1 MDLSLSGLASGFD
14 WKTVVDQLI
23 AVERVPQNRVR
34 AEISRNSTELGALG
48 DLKGRLTE
56 LQETA
61 KGLNDTAL
69 YARRSTSLSDE
80 TLNWTAGAADG
91 TPTGTYSFNV
101 EQVATKTRRS
111 GAANV
116 GGSISLNSDVSG
128 LLLSNLRMGT
138 DITAGRIHVN
148 GQAVDV
154 ELTDTLQDIFDK
166 VATATSGQVGASYD
180 HATDRITLT
189 GAGEVVLGAGNDT
202 SNFLFATQLYN
213 NGTGNVTSSA
223 PLGTVDLGQ
232 PIATGGLPPVTAV
245 DGDGNGRFF
254 INGTEITFNLNTDSV
269 QALMTRINSS
279 EAGAAIRYDSRDD
292 RFIMENA
299 ITGDRGL
306 VLSEDAGGLLASLG
320 LLAGSS
326 ETRGQNAAVR
336 INGGPSLIAADNTFD
351 ETLHGIKGLS
361 VTAQTEGSQT
371 ITVASDTE
379 DLKTRV
385 NDFIASYNDIQGY
398 IEAQTAISIGE
409 DGKVAT
415 STLTSNREVDEIG
428 RRLRSLVFGDNGAL
442 AGTIRRLDDLG
453 IGFSSE
459 NATLEIRDPAAFDNA
474 LAGQLDQI
482 QSLFS
487 DSTGGLAARLDTY
500 IGNITATDG
509 TLDTQI
515 KTIEKE
521 NRSLDEQ
528 IAAIERRLVQQRE
541 ALTASFIRM
550 EEAQS
555 AMNSQLQALNNAINQ
570 K

>member
-34 AEISRNSTELGALG
+34 SEKSQNTTELGALA
-48 DLKGRLTE
+48 DLKTRLTE
-56 LQETA
+56 LQDTA
-61 KGLNDTAL
+61 KGLNESAL
-69 YARRSTSLSDE
+69 YDRRATSLSNED
-80 TLNWTAGAADG
+80 LNWTAGAADG
-91 TPTGTYSFNV
+91 TPAGTYSFSV
-101 EQVATKTRRS
+101 EQVATRTLRS

-116 GGSISLNSDVSG
+116 GGSISANSDVSG

-138 DITAGRIHVN
+138 EITDGRFHIN
-148 GQAVDV
+148 GEAVDV

-166 VATATSGQVGASYD
+166 IATATNGQVSASYD
-180 HATDRITLT
+180 QATDRITLSGT
-189 GAGEVVLGAGNDT
+189 GEVVLGGGNDT

-223 PLGTVDLGQ
+223 PLGTVDLDQ
-232 PIATGGLPPVTAV
+232 PIATSGLLPVTAV
-245 DGDGNGRFF
+245 DADGNGRFF
-254 INGTEITFNLNTDSV
+254 VNGTEITFNVNTDSV
-269 QALMTRINSS
+269 RTLMSRINTS
-279 EAGAAIRYDSRDD
+279 EAGATIRYDSRDD

-306 VLSEDAGGLLASLG
+306 VLTEDAGGLLDSLG

-326 ETRGQNAAVR
+326 LTRGRNAEVR
-336 INGGPSLIAADNTFD
+336 VNGGPVLIAADNTFD

-361 VTAQTEGSQT
+361 VTAQTEGTQT
-371 ITVASDTE
+371 VTVTSDTE
-379 DLKTRV
+379 DLKAQV
-385 NDFIASYNDIQGY
+385 NDFIAKYNGVQAY
-398 IEAQTAISIGE
+398 IEAQTAITIGE
-409 DGKVAT
+409 DGKVTT

-428 RRLRSLVFGDNGAL
+428 RRLRSLVFGDGSAL
-442 AGTIRRLDDLG
+442 AGAIRRLDDIG
-453 IGFSSE
+453 IGFASE
-459 NATLEIRDPAAFDNA
+459 GTTLEIRDQATLDNA
-474 LAGQLDQI
+474 LAGQLDLVKT
-482 QSLFS
+482 LFS
-487 DSTGGLAARLDTY
+487 DSTGGLAKRLDTF

-528 IAAIERRLVQQRE
+528 IAAIERRLTQQRE

-555 AMNSQLQALNNAINQ
+555 SMNSQLQALNNAINQ

>member
-34 AEISRNSTELGALG
+34 AEKSQNTTELGALA
-48 DLKGRLTE
+48 DLKTRLTE

-61 KGLNDTAL
+61 QGLNESAL
-69 YARRSTSLSDE
+69 YDRRATSFSNED
-80 TLNWTAGAADG
+80 LNWTAGAADG
-91 TPTGTYSFNV
+91 TPTGTYSFSV
-101 EQVATKTRRS
+101 EQVATRTLRS

-116 GGSISLNSDVSG
+116 GSAISGNSDVSG

-138 DITAGRIHVN
+138 EITDGRFHIN
-148 GQAVDV
+148 GEAVDV

-166 VATATSGQVGASYD
+166 IATATDGQVSASYD
-180 HATDRITLT
+180 QATDRITLSGT
-189 GAGEVVLGAGNDT
+189 GEVVLGGGNDT

-213 NGTGNVTSSA
+213 NGTSNVTSSA
-223 PLGTVDLGQ
+223 PLGTVDLDQ
-232 PIATGGLPPVTAV
+232 PIATSGLVPVTAV
-245 DGDGNGRFF
+245 DVDGNGRFF
-254 INGTEITFNLNTDSV
+254 VNGTEITFNVNTDSV
-269 QALMTRINSS
+269 RALMSRINAS
-279 EAGAAIRYDSRDD
+279 EAGATIRYDSRDD

-306 VLSEDAGGLLASLG
+306 VLTEDSGGLLGSLG

-326 ETRGQNAAVR
+326 LTRGQNAEVR
-336 INGGPSLIAADNTFD
+336 VNGGPVLIAADNTFD
-351 ETLHGIKGLS
+351 ETLHGIAGLS
-361 VTAQTEGSQT
+361 VTAQTEGTQSV
-371 ITVASDTE
+371 TVTSDTE
-379 DLKTRV
+379 DLKTQV
-385 NDFIASYNDIQGY
+385 NDFIAKYNGVQAY
-398 IEAQTAISIGE
+398 IEAQTAITIGE
-409 DGKVAT
+409 DGKVTT

-428 RRLRSLVFGDNGAL
+428 RRLRSLVFGNGSAL
-442 AGTIRRLDDLG
+442 AGAIRPMDDIG
-453 IGFSSE
+453 IGFGSE
-459 NATLEIRDPAAFDNA
+459 GATLEIHDQATFNNA
-474 LAGQLDQI
+474 LAGQLDQVKT
-482 QSLFS
+482 LFS
-487 DSTGGLAARLDTY
+487 DSTGGLAKRLDTF

-509 TLDTQI
+509 TLNTQI

-528 IAAIERRLVQQRE
+528 IAAIERRLTQQRE

-555 AMNSQLQALNNAINQ
+555 SMNSQLQALNNAINQ